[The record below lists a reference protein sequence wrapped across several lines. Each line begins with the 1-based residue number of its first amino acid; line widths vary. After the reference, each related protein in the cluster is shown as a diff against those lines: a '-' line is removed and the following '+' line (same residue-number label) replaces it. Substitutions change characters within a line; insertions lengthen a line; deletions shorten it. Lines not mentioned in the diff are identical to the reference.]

1 MDGAVQLQQEAERLI
16 DVFRDKNDISPEIP
30 IYSVHRDKIVL
41 NALTDLQA
49 RIQELIAQKKVSDGT
64 KRTKEEVG
72 ITERQIAELKGT
84 LIGIIRCY
92 TDTLPQQ
99 ELASFSIDGKSS
111 LVFLQ
116 EKIEEINPEYRNM
129 ASMRADEIYTTLI
142 GGKDN
147 LPLAWVRKDNDKIV
161 TDSVSGITERIEDDY
176 EVRHGRRTQI
186 FESIKNNEIQTLEP
200 IPYKRRVPDSKTE
213 IYYGEKRPIM
223 ARLRTIT
230 RRTVDRGTT
239 DNVVE
244 NAAREVVEL
253 SQGMD
258 VDYSK
263 KVDESEPNAKP
274 EEPSDD
280 DDAR

>member
-72 ITERQIAELKGT
+72 ITERQIAE
-84 LIGIIRCY
+84 
-92 TDTLPQQ
+92 
-99 ELASFSIDGKSS
+99 
-111 LVFLQ
+111 
-116 EKIEEINPEYRNM
+116 INPEYRNM

-176 EVRHGRRTQI
+176 EVRHGRRPQI

-230 RRTVDRGTT
+230 RNGCR
-239 DNVVE
+239 
-244 NAAREVVEL
+244 L
-253 SQGMD
+253 F
-258 VDYSK
+258 K
-263 KVDESEPNAKP
+263 KS
-274 EEPSDD
+274 
-280 DDAR
+280 R